1 MRAVWVGGHVT
12 ISAHSHTAP
21 RAQRRNFAASLQK
34 RWPRPREMAIRTRDK
49 AGGLGSPA
57 LRICQHKPVQA
68 PGSTP
73 VRTSR
78 RAATGYSRHIA

>member
-1 MRAVWVGGHVT
+1 MRACYEVDT
-12 ISAHSHTAP
+12 SP
-21 RAQRRNFAASLQK
+21 YQLRATQRRARNEETSQHRCK
-34 RWPRPREMAIRTRDK
+34 RWPRPREIAIRTRDK